1 MKKFNLI
8 LFFII
13 LLTNGLSSQT
23 AKKFRKQAE
32 DFFKDKI
39 YTSALENYNKANE
52 LEPNNYDILFGRA
65 LCYEYLKEPQ
75 KAITDYLSCNN
86 IDTKEK
92 SIYIKIGVLYMNLND
107 YENANKHF
115 DRLLAIDK
123 TNIDALQKSAWC
135 HFKLKQ
141 YDKTIIKTDLAII
154 EDSRSEISYYY
165 AALAKDSLKDYGAAI
180 QFYKKAI
187 NAFKNQAKPKN
198 PYKAYFTNL
207 GVVLNKTKQ
216 YVEAIENFD
225 MALSADEVD
234 TIQPKN
240 YMVYY
245 LRSIAYLDKGDNKS
259 AFNDINKAISLEP
272 NTGVLFYQR
281 GVVLKKTYQ
290 YNSAI
295 SDFTKCVLIDDK
307 LILAYFLK
315 AQCLMELSN
324 FKETIAT
331 CKKYLSISLN
341 NKEAFALL
349 KDAEE
354 KNYNANRESD
364 SPIIKWFYPFVD
376 QNNFINVYNNQVNC
390 LLEGEIGDKSLIKSI
405 TVNGRELP
413 FNSEELNPL
422 FKFKILTE
430 NLKRIDLK
438 VTDIY
443 NNSESKSVKVGK
455 IVSDTRLVVNMEGY
469 ILSDDESKL
478 PLANKNIYI
487 TNQKGEQFLATTT
500 DEKGHFV
507 FRNLSFDKD
516 YLIEIEGEDNLN
528 MTSKNFILADKAGKP
543 VLKSNITGRNKF
555 NFELLQTDFIALSLM
570 EIDDVALTV
579 NLSGKIY
586 ALMPEQTPINNLTL
600 LLVKAN
606 GEVLSKKTDV
616 NGYFNFMN
624 VNPGD
629 SYSFRVDETETK
641 NINSSVIVITNNSGQ
656 IIKTIKKNASGYF
669 EYQLLETEK
678 SSMSTISEP
687 DPWMKITTMS
697 AEKKQLEIIENIYYE
712 SGSATLP
719 KEAETMLM
727 KAVEALKTNPKLTL
741 QIESHTDAIA
751 GTDLNML
758 LSQKRASTVA
768 EFLTQRGVSAKRLVA
783 KGMGETMI
791 ANHCTDGV
799 DCSDGEHKQ
808 NRRTV
813 FKLIYN

>member
-1 MKKFNLI
+1 MKKNSLI
-8 LFFII
+8 IFAIL
-13 LLTNGLSSQT
+13 LLTNSLYSQT
-23 AKKFRKQAE
+23 AKKYRKQAE

-39 YTSALENYNKANE
+39 YTSALENYSKANE
-52 LEPNNYDILFGRA
+52 LEPNNFDILLGRA
-65 LCYEYLKEPQ
+65 ICYEYLKEPQ

-92 SIYIKIGVLYMNLND
+92 SIYIKIGVLYMSLND

-123 TNIDALQKSAWC
+123 SNVEALQKSAWC

-141 YDKTIIKTDLAII
+141 YDKTITKAEIAIV
-154 EDSRSEISYYY
+154 EDSRSEIAYYY
-165 AALAKDSLKDYGAAI
+165 LALAKDSLKDYGSAI
-180 QFYKKAI
+180 QFYRKAI

-198 PYKAYFTNL
+198 PYKAYFINL

-216 YVEAIENFD
+216 YSEAIENFD
-225 MALSADEVD
+225 AALSADEVD

-240 YMVYY
+240 FMVYY
-245 LRSIAYLDKGDNKS
+245 LRSIAYLDKGEDKS

-272 NTGVLFYQR
+272 NVGFLFYQR
-281 GVVLKKTYQ
+281 GIVLKKTYQ

-295 SDFTKCVLIDDK
+295 SDFTKCVLLDDK
-307 LILAYFLK
+307 LSLAYFLK
-315 AQCLMELSN
+315 AQCLMELHN
-324 FKETIAT
+324 YKETIAT

-341 NKEAFALL
+341 NKEAFTLL
-349 KDAEE
+349 KEAEE
-354 KNYNANRESD
+354 KNYIANKESD
-364 SPIIKWFYPFVD
+364 APVIKWFYPFVD
-376 QNNFINVYNNQVNC
+376 QNNFINVYNNQLNC
-390 LLEGEIGDKSLIKSI
+390 ILEGEVADKSLIKSI

-413 FNSEELNPL
+413 FSSEELNPQ
-422 FKFKILTE
+422 FRFKIPTD

-455 IVSDTRLVVNMEGY
+455 IVSETRLIVNMEGY
-469 ILSDDESKL
+469 ILSDDENKI
-478 PLANKNIYI
+478 PVANKNIYI
-487 TNQKGEQFLATTT
+487 TNQKGEQFIVTTT
-500 DEKGHFV
+500 NDKGYFI
-507 FRNLSFDKD
+507 FRNLPFDKD
-516 YLIEIEGEDNLN
+516 YLIEIEGEDNLGLTN
-528 MTSKNFILADKAGKP
+528 KNFVLADKSGKP
-543 VLKSNITGRNKF
+543 ILKSNVTGRNKF
-555 NFELLQTDFIALSLM
+555 NFELLQTDFVALSLM
-570 EIDDVALTV
+570 EIDNVTLTV

-600 LLVKAN
+600 LLVKSN
-606 GEVLSKKTDV
+606 GEILSKKTDV
-616 NGYFNFMN
+616 NGYFNFLN

-629 SYSFRVDETETK
+629 SYSFKIDEAETK
-641 NINSSVIVITNNSGQ
+641 NVNSSVIVITNSKGQ
-656 IIKTIKKNASGYF
+656 IIKTIKRNASGYF

-678 SSMSTISEP
+678 SLMSTISEP
-687 DPWMKITTMS
+687 DPWMKITTMG

-712 SGSATLP
+712 SGSSTLP
-719 KEAETMLM
+719 KEAEVMLM
-727 KAVEALKTNPKLTL
+727 KAVDALKSNPKLTL
-741 QIESHTDAIA
+741 EIESHTDAIA
-751 GTDLNML
+751 GTDLNLL

-768 EFLTQRGVSAKRLVA
+768 EFLTQRGINPKRLVA

-799 DCSDGEHKQ
+799 DCSDGEHKL

>member
-1 MKKFNLI
+1 MKKISVLLLAI
-8 LFFII
+8 L
-13 LLTNGLSSQT
+13 LLTNSLHSQT

-52 LEPNNYDILFGRA
+52 LEPNNFDILLGRA
-65 LCYEYLKEPQ
+65 ICYEYLKEPK
-75 KAITDYLSCNN
+75 KAIADYLACNN

-92 SIYIKIGVLYMNLND
+92 SIYIKIGVLYMSLND

-123 TNIDALQKSAWC
+123 NNIDALQKSAWC
-135 HFKLKQ
+135 HFKLTQ
-141 YDKTIIKTDLAII
+141 YDKTITKCDLAII
-154 EDSRSEISYYY
+154 EDSRSEVSYYY
-165 AALAKDSLKDYGAAI
+165 AALAKDSLKDYGTAI
-180 QFYKKAI
+180 QLYKKAI

-198 PYKAYFTNL
+198 PFKAYFVNL

-225 MALSADEVD
+225 MALSADEID

-245 LRSIAYLDKGDNKS
+245 LRSIAYLNKGDDKS
-259 AFNDINKAISLEP
+259 AFNDINKAIALEP
-272 NTGVLFYQR
+272 NLGILFYQR
-281 GVVLKKTYQ
+281 GIVLKKTYQ

-295 SDFTKCVLIDDK
+295 SDFTKCVLLDEK
-307 LILAYFLK
+307 LSLAYFFK

-324 FKETIAT
+324 FKETIST
-331 CKKYLSISLN
+331 CKKYLSISIN
-341 NKEAFALL
+341 NKEAFSLL

-364 SPIIKWFYPFVD
+364 SPIIKWFYPFID

-390 LLEGEIGDKSLIKSI
+390 LLDGEIADKSLIKSI
-405 TVNGRELP
+405 TVNGREMP
-413 FNSEELNPL
+413 FNGEELNPQ
-422 FKFKILTE
+422 FKFKVLTE

-443 NNSESKSVKVGK
+443 NNSETKSVKVGK

-469 ILSDDESKL
+469 ILSDDENKI
-478 PLANKNIYI
+478 PLVNKNIYI

-500 DEKGHFV
+500 DEKGHFI
-507 FRNLSFDKD
+507 FRNLPFDKD
-516 YLIEIEGEDNLN
+516 YLIEIEGEDNLSLTN
-528 MTSKNFILADKAGKP
+528 KNFIMTDKAGKA
-543 VLKSNITGRNKF
+543 VLKSNVTGRNKF
-555 NFELLQTDFIALSLM
+555 NFELLQTDFVALSLM
-570 EIDDVALTV
+570 EVDDVALTV

-600 LLVKAN
+600 LLVKAS
-606 GEVLSKKTDV
+606 GETLSKKTDV
-616 NGYFNFMN
+616 NGYFNFIG

-629 SYSFRVDETETK
+629 SYSFKIDETETK
-641 NINSSVIVITNNSGQ
+641 NINSSVIVITNNSGK

-678 SSMSTISEP
+678 SLMSTISEP

-697 AEKKQLEIIENIYYE
+697 SEKKQLEIIENIYYE

-719 KEAETMLM
+719 KEAEVMLM
-727 KAVEALKTNPKLTL
+727 KAVEALKANPKLTL
-741 QIESHTDAIA
+741 EIESHTDAIA
-751 GTDLNML
+751 GTDFNQF
-758 LSQKRASTVA
+758 LSQKRAATVSD
-768 EFLTQRGVSAKRLVA
+768 FLVQKGISSKRLVA
-783 KGMGETMI
+783 RGMGETMI

-799 DCSDGEHKQ
+799 DCSDAEHKQ